1 MGMKKKLALVAA
13 GVSTAAVSAGAWA
26 GIRRAQ
32 AKLEQSRST
41 INETLPVHSKWWRDT
56 AGTEGELVYVALGD
70 SAAQGIGAS
79 APKNS
84 YVGVIADH
92 IRTVTGRTV
101 RVVNLSV
108 SGATVALA
116 VADQLP
122 RFATFQPDMV
132 TVAIGANDIAAF
144 EPALFEAGIR
154 KVLDALPDDAIVADL
169 PYFYLPWN
177 EKKVAVGNRILR
189 EVAAEHGLTVVPLHE
204 TMRREG
210 VRGMLTQFAEDLFHP
225 NDHGYRVW
233 ASAFLPEV
241 TARVAERF
249 PRRPRKLEAATE
261 ANDEHTASA
270 ATEQP
275 TATEQPAATGRPAAS
290 A

>member
-1 MGMKKKLALVAA
+1 MAKKRNVALVTA
-13 GVSTAAVSAGAWA
+13 GLSTAAVGVGAWA

-32 AKLEQSRST
+32 ERLALNRT
-41 INETLPVHSKWWRDT
+41 AMNETLPVHSKWWRDV
-56 AGTEGELVYVALGD
+56 AKTEGELLYVALGD

-92 IRTVTGRTV
+92 IRATTGRTV
-101 RVVNLSV
+101 QVVNLSV

-122 RFATFQPDMV
+122 RFATFQPDVV

-144 EPALFEAGIR
+144 DPALFEAGIR
-154 KVLDALPDDAIVADL
+154 KVFAALPDHAIVADL
-169 PYFYLPWN
+169 PCFYLPWN

-189 EVAAEHGLTVVPLHE
+189 QVAAERGLTVVPLHD
-204 TMRREG
+204 TMKRQGLRG
-210 VRGMLTQFAEDLFHP
+210 VVTQFAQDLFHP

-233 ASAFLPEV
+233 ASAFLPTV
-241 TARVAERF
+241 TARVTKLF
-249 PRRPRKLEAATE
+249 PRRPKASEAARPDTDAPDAVGDLAE
-261 ANDEHTASA
+261 AP
-270 ATEQP
+270 ATP
-275 TATEQPAATGRPAAS
+275 
-290 A
+290 